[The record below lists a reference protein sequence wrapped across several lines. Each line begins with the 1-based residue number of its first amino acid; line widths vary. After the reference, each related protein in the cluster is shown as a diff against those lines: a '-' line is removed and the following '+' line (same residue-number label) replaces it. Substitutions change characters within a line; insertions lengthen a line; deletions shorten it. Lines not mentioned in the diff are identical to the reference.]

1 MATSGLNQFED
12 QIGKKKKK
20 ECDKET
26 IKGSKQ
32 RSKMYVLIY
41 TNTQRNATSVKA
53 TGRGAYT

>member
-12 QIGKKKKK
+12 QIEKKKKK